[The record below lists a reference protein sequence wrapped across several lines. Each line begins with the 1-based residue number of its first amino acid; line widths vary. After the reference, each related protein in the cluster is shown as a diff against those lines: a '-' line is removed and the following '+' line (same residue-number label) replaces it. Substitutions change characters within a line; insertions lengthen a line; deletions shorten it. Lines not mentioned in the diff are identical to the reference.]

1 MPRRAYLRSG
11 RLKTED
17 CLLKK
22 GGPYLKTGQ
31 TNDRSTKGTSDIV
44 YAMKDIDFKVEQG
57 DVVGRAS
64 IFQSFRIRSTFK

>member
-1 MPRRAYLRSG
+1 M
-11 RLKTED
+11 
-17 CLLKK
+17 
-22 GGPYLKTGQ
+22 KTGQ